1 MSGHPLD
8 RYRSELLRFCDA
20 TTETITELGNH
31 RQITVGGTVEGY
43 RERRT
48 KMGQTMAFFHIEDA
62 YGRVEVIVRPK
73 PLEKG
78 GLREALQSG
87 QPILLTGRVKHE
99 QDRNDESAQPE
110 AKILLEDA
118 TLLSDALHER
128 TTAITVRLAV
138 ESIDRPKLDSLRSML
153 EQYPGPCPVSLEL
166 SSSDDWRVDLPET
179 GLFVDPSD
187 ALLLSLERLFGAK
200 VCELH

>member
-8 RYRSELLRFCDA
+8 RYGSELLRFCDA
-20 TTETITELGNH
+20 TTESIAELANQ

-48 KMGQTMAFFHIEDA
+48 KIGQTMAFFHIEDA

-73 PLEKG
+73 PLEQE

-99 QDRNDESAQPE
+99 QDRNNEGGQIEP
-110 AKILLEDA
+110 KILLEDA
-118 TLLSDALHER
+118 TPLSKALHER
-128 TTAITVRLAV
+128 TTSITVRLAV
-138 ESIDRPKLDSLRSML
+138 ESIDRSKLDSLRSML
-153 EQYPGPCPVSLEL
+153 EQFPGPCPVSLEL
-166 SSSDDWRVDLPET
+166 SSANAWKVSLAET
-179 GLFVDPSD
+179 GLFVDPTD
-187 ALLLSLERLFGAK
+187 ALLSSLERLFGAK